1 MCKCVWVFVG
11 CGCCS
16 CCYFFFLVY
25 SLFKIVKK
33 CIFVD
38 QLKMMKEKLDA
49 DETVEKYV
57 SERKD
62 GRRREERVWGGW
74 LGEWVGGCWGCGWR
88 LLVGG
93 GNEDRKKGAEL
104 NSIEKNSLLE
114 KVLQIWREFKSF
126 FTNLAI
132 RLNWKKLANMVDI
145 VWVKISIF
153 CSNCCH

>member
-1 MCKCVWVFVG
+1 MDLKRGSRQKKKKLHVNDGTRNDNSETQRTKKKNKTYSVCKCVWVFVG

-62 GRRREERVWGGW
+62 GRRREERV
-74 LGEWVGGCWGCGWR
+74 
-88 LLVGG
+88 
-93 GNEDRKKGAEL
+93 
-104 NSIEKNSLLE
+104 
-114 KVLQIWREFKSF
+114 
-126 FTNLAI
+126 
-132 RLNWKKLANMVDI
+132 
-145 VWVKISIF
+145 
-153 CSNCCH
+153 